1 MDLSAEQ
8 IASKRMIGHLGG
20 APVFEIETTGGLSMV
35 VVLRNGRVEPLGS
48 GPHRA
53 VSRHIARKKEPSL
66 QLHELA
72 KNEDAAFDP
81 NGRVVSR
88 YEQLTSLLRRAGGFS
103 G

>member
-1 MDLSAEQ
+1 
-8 IASKRMIGHLGG
+8 
-20 APVFEIETTGGLSMV
+20 
-35 VVLRNGRVEPLGS
+35 
-48 GPHRA
+48 